1 MDDHKRN
8 LNTRISDKEA
18 EPNVLFTKIQ
28 KLEEEISTLH
38 HKKLI
43 SKGGETKAGKS
54 RNVINRRPRSDLRSG
69 ERGGGE
75 R

>member
-28 KLEEEISTLH
+28 KLEEEIATLH

-43 SKGGETKAGKS
+43 SKKLETAEMSLTGVLE
-54 RNVINRRPRSDLRSG
+54 VIFEVEEEEKDKN
-69 ERGGGE
+69 
-75 R
+75 